1 MPLFAVWVPQ
11 MIGPPRGG
19 CRLPAWLAGVA
30 VFPLALALAGSLTIR
45 HPVAQEH
52 APAAPPTAVPV
63 SAATVE
69 RRDMPVY
76 LAGLGTVQS
85 NNSVQVRARVDGALM
100 SVPVEEGQEVKAGA
114 VVAVIDPRPYQAALD
129 QAAAKR
135 QQDQAQL
142 DNARRDLA
150 RTSALVR
157 QDFAS
162 RQQFDQNTAAV
173 AQMTAA
179 VAGDAAAVE
188 AARVNLSFC
197 AITAPFDARV
207 GLRQID
213 PGNLIHAADA
223 TPIMT
228 LTQIHPVA
236 VVFTLPQA
244 DLPRLAAAMRAR
256 QLAVTALPAE
266 GDAALDQGTLVTIDN
281 AVDPATGTI
290 KLKAVFPNA
299 ANQLWPG
306 QFVRARLL
314 LDTARGAVTM
324 PSAAVQHGPA
334 GLFAWVVR
342 PDGTAVREA
351 VTLVS
356 DDGQSA
362 ILAHGPPVGTVVV
375 VSGQSRLDDGAHVA
389 VAREKAAA

>member
-1 MPLFAVWVPQ
+1 

-19 CRLPAWLAGVA
+19 RRLPAWFAGVA
-30 VFPLALALAGSLTIR
+30 VFLLALGLAGSLAIR
-45 HPVAQEH
+45 HPFAQEH
-52 APAAPPTAVPV
+52 APAAAPTAVPV
-63 SAATVE
+63 STATVE

-85 NNSVQVRARVDGALM
+85 NNAVQVRARVDGALM